1 MRSPSTLSNTHLPS
15 LGSQASPS
23 PGGTS
28 GTVTATYLRTKTG
41 KRTKLA
47 RITEMSK
54 ADLKKQE
61 TFKQIQYAL
70 SKPRKEDQPG
80 LKRSQSILD
89 YITGETDELPLE
101 LRVDTHGDTDSIQ
114 FDDGNEP
121 INSLR
126 ETEKF
131 RTKEYFDKVRN
142 DLDTND
148 LYNNA
153 TKLRQLYK
161 LVKENNIPEERLSK
175 RVQ

>member
-1 MRSPSTLSNTHLPS
+1 
-15 LGSQASPS
+15 
-23 PGGTS
+23 
-28 GTVTATYLRTKTG
+28 
-41 KRTKLA
+41 
-47 RITEMSK
+47 MSK

-80 LKRSQSILD
+80 LKREQSILD

-148 LYNNA
+148 L
-153 TKLRQLYK
+153 
-161 LVKENNIPEERLSK
+161 I
-175 RVQ
+175 